1 MEQIMRIG
9 NREFDTANH
18 TYVMGIL
25 NVTPDSFWDGGKY
38 RGMDVALGHVAQ
50 MIRDGADIID
60 IGGESTR
67 PGASPVEAVDEIE
80 RVMPVIEAIKD
91 RFDIPVSL
99 DTYKNTVAWTG
110 IGAGVDM
117 INDVWGL
124 KGDERMAEV
133 IAQSHVPVCIMHNR
147 QKAVYNDIVT
157 DVISDLRD
165 CVKMAIDAGVS
176 EGNIMIDPGIGFAK
190 DYDQNMKLMAHLDD
204 LRGLGYPVL
213 LGTSRKSVIGQ
224 ALDLPAGER
233 LEGGLA
239 TTAWGM
245 QHGVSFVRVHDVRE
259 HVRVIRMIEAI
270 RDCR

>member
-1 MEQIMRIG
+1 MRIG
-9 NREFDTANH
+9 NRDFDTDNH

-67 PGASPVEAVDEIE
+67 PGAAPVEAADEIE
-80 RVMPVIEAIKD
+80 RVLPVIEAVRD

-99 DTYKNTVAWTG
+99 DTYKNTVAWAG

-147 QKAVYNDIVT
+147 ENEKYSDIVT
-157 DVISDLRD
+157 DVISDL
-165 CVKMAIDAGVS
+165 KNSIEIASKAGIPD
-176 EGNIMIDPGIGFAK
+176 ENIMIDPGIGFAK
-190 DYDQNMKLMAHLDD
+190 DHDQNMKLMAHLGE
-204 LRGLGYPVL
+204 LRSLGYPVL
-213 LGTSRKSVIGQ
+213 LGTSRKSMIGL
-224 ALDLPAGER
+224 ALDLPADER

-245 QHGVSFVRVHDVRE
+245 MHGVSFVRVHDVKE

-270 RDCR
+270 REQE

>member
-1 MEQIMRIG
+1 MRIG
-9 NREFDTANH
+9 NRDFDTDNH

-67 PGASPVEAVDEIE
+67 PGATPVEAADEIE
-80 RVMPVIEAIKD
+80 RVLPVIEAVRD

-99 DTYKNTVAWTG
+99 DTYKNTVAWAG

-147 QKAVYNDIVT
+147 ENERYSDVVT
-157 DVISDLRD
+157 DVISDL
-165 CVKMAIDAGVS
+165 KNSIEIASKAGIPD
-176 EGNIMIDPGIGFAK
+176 ENIMIDPGIGFAK
-190 DYDQNMKLMAHLDD
+190 DHDQNMKLMAHLDE
-204 LRGLGYPVL
+204 LRSLGYPVL
-213 LGTSRKSVIGQ
+213 LGTSRKSMIGQ
-224 ALDLPAGER
+224 ALDLPADER

-245 QHGVSFVRVHDVRE
+245 MHGVSFVRVHDVKE

-270 RDCR
+270 REKG

>member
-1 MEQIMRIG
+1 MRIG
-9 NREFDTANH
+9 NRDFDTDNH

-67 PGASPVEAVDEIE
+67 PGATPVEAADEIE
-80 RVMPVIEAIKD
+80 RVLPVIEAVRD

-99 DTYKNTVAWTG
+99 DTYKNTVAWAG

-147 QKAVYNDIVT
+147 ENEKYSGVVT
-157 DVISDLRD
+157 DVISDL
-165 CVKMAIDAGVS
+165 KNSIEIASKAGIPD
-176 EGNIMIDPGIGFAK
+176 ENIMIDPGIGFAK
-190 DYDQNMKLMAHLDD
+190 DHDQNMKLMAHLDE
-204 LRGLGYPVL
+204 LRSLGYPVL

-224 ALDLPAGER
+224 ALDLPADER

-245 QHGVSFVRVHDVRE
+245 MHGVSFVRVHDVKE

-270 RDCR
+270 REQE

>member
-1 MEQIMRIG
+1 MRIG
-9 NREFDTANH
+9 NRDFDTDNH

-67 PGASPVEAVDEIE
+67 PGATPVEAADEIE
-80 RVMPVIEAIKD
+80 RVLPVIEAVRD

-99 DTYKNTVAWTG
+99 DTYKNTVAWAG

-147 QKAVYNDIVT
+147 ENEKYSDIVT
-157 DVISDLRD
+157 DVISDL
-165 CVKMAIDAGVS
+165 KNSIEIASKAGIPD
-176 EGNIMIDPGIGFAK
+176 ENIMIDPGIGFAK
-190 DYDQNMKLMAHLDD
+190 DHDQNMKLMAHLDE
-204 LRGLGYPVL
+204 LRSLGYPVL
-213 LGTSRKSVIGQ
+213 LGTSRKSMIGQ
-224 ALDLPAGER
+224 ALDLPADER
-233 LEGGLA
+233 LEGSLA

-245 QHGVSFVRVHDVRE
+245 LHGVSFVRVHDVKE
-259 HVRVIRMIEAI
+259 HVRVIRMIETI
-270 RDCR
+270 RENE

>member
-1 MEQIMRIG
+1 MRIG
-9 NREFDTANH
+9 NRDFDTDNH

-67 PGASPVEAVDEIE
+67 PGATPVEAADEIE
-80 RVMPVIEAIKD
+80 RVLPVIEAVRD

-99 DTYKNTVAWTG
+99 DTYKNTVAWAG

-147 QKAVYNDIVT
+147 ENEKYSDIVT
-157 DVISDLRD
+157 DVISDL
-165 CVKMAIDAGVS
+165 KNSIEIASKAGIPDD
-176 EGNIMIDPGIGFAK
+176 NIMIDPGIGFAK
-190 DYDQNMKLMAHLDD
+190 DHDQNMKLMAHLDE
-204 LRGLGYPVL
+204 LRSLGYPVL
-213 LGTSRKSVIGQ
+213 LGTSRKSMIGQ
-224 ALDLPAGER
+224 ALDLPADER

-245 QHGVSFVRVHDVRE
+245 MHGVSFVRVHDVKE
-259 HVRVIRMIEAI
+259 HVRVIRIIEAI
-270 RDCR
+270 REKG

>member
-1 MEQIMRIG
+1 MRIG
-9 NREFDTANH
+9 NRDFDTDNH

-25 NVTPDSFWDGGKY
+25 NVTPDSFWDGGRY

-67 PGASPVEAVDEIE
+67 PGATPVEAADEIE
-80 RVMPVIEAIKD
+80 RVLPVIEAVRD

-99 DTYKNTVAWTG
+99 DTYKNTVAWAG

-147 QKAVYNDIVT
+147 ENEKYSDIVT
-157 DVISDLRD
+157 DVISDL
-165 CVKMAIDAGVS
+165 KNSIEIASKAGIPD
-176 EGNIMIDPGIGFAK
+176 ENIMIDPGIGFAK
-190 DYDQNMKLMAHLDD
+190 DHDQNMKLMAHLGE
-204 LRGLGYPVL
+204 LRSLGYPVL
-213 LGTSRKSVIGQ
+213 LGTSRKSMIGL
-224 ALDLPAGER
+224 ALDLPADER

-245 QHGVSFVRVHDVRE
+245 MHGVSFVRVHDVKE

-270 RDCR
+270 RACR

>member
-1 MEQIMRIG
+1 MRIG
-9 NREFDTANH
+9 SRDFDTDNH

-67 PGASPVEAVDEIE
+67 PGATPVEAADEIE
-80 RVMPVIEAIKD
+80 RVLPVIEAVRD

-99 DTYKNTVAWTG
+99 DTYKNTVAWAG

-147 QKAVYNDIVT
+147 ENERYSDIVT
-157 DVISDLRD
+157 DVISDL
-165 CVKMAIDAGVS
+165 KNSIEIASNAGIPD
-176 EGNIMIDPGIGFAK
+176 ENIMIDPGIGFAK
-190 DYDQNMKLMAHLDD
+190 DHDQNMKLMAHLDE
-204 LRGLGYPVL
+204 LRSLGYPVL
-213 LGTSRKSVIGQ
+213 LGTSRKSMIGQ

-233 LEGGLA
+233 LEGSLA

-245 QHGVSFVRVHDVRE
+245 QHGVSFVRVHDVKE
-259 HVRVIRMIEAI
+259 HVRLIRMIEAI
-270 RDCR
+270 REKA

>member
-1 MEQIMRIG
+1 
-9 NREFDTANH
+9 
-18 TYVMGIL
+18 
-25 NVTPDSFWDGGKY
+25 
-38 RGMDVALGHVAQ
+38 

-67 PGASPVEAVDEIE
+67 PGATPVEAADEIE
-80 RVMPVIEAIKD
+80 RVLPVIEAVRD

-99 DTYKNTVAWTG
+99 DTYKNTVAWAG

-147 QKAVYNDIVT
+147 ENERYSDIVT
-157 DVISDLRD
+157 DVISDLKSSVD
-165 CVKMAIDAGVS
+165 IASKAGIPD
-176 EGNIMIDPGIGFAK
+176 ENIMIDPGIGFAK
-190 DYDQNMKLMAHLDD
+190 DHDQNMKLMAHLDE
-204 LRGLGYPVL
+204 LRSLGYPVL
-213 LGTSRKSVIGQ
+213 LGTSRKSMIGQ

-233 LEGGLA
+233 LEGSLA

-245 QHGVSFVRVHDVRE
+245 QHGVSFVRVHDVKE
-259 HVRVIRMIEAI
+259 HVRLIRMIEAI
-270 RDCR
+270 REKA

>member
-1 MEQIMRIG
+1 
-9 NREFDTANH
+9 
-18 TYVMGIL
+18 
-25 NVTPDSFWDGGKY
+25 
-38 RGMDVALGHVAQ
+38 
-50 MIRDGADIID
+50 MI
-60 IGGESTR
+60 
-67 PGASPVEAVDEIE
+67 EAV
-80 RVMPVIEAIKD
+80 RD

-99 DTYKNTVAWTG
+99 DTYKNTVAWAG

-147 QKAVYNDIVT
+147 ENEKYSGVVT
-157 DVISDLRD
+157 DVISDL
-165 CVKMAIDAGVS
+165 KNSIEIASKAGIPD
-176 EGNIMIDPGIGFAK
+176 ENIMIDPGIGFAK
-190 DYDQNMKLMAHLDD
+190 DHDQNMKLMAHLDE
-204 LRGLGYPVL
+204 LRSLGYPVL

-224 ALDLPAGER
+224 ALDLPADER

-245 QHGVSFVRVHDVRE
+245 MHGVSFVRVHDVKE

-270 RDCR
+270 REQE

>member
-1 MEQIMRIG
+1 MRIG
-9 NREFDTANH
+9 NRDFDTDNH

-67 PGASPVEAVDEIE
+67 PGATPVEAADEIE
-80 RVMPVIEAIKD
+80 RVLPVIEAVRD

-99 DTYKNTVAWTG
+99 DTYKNTVAWAG

-147 QKAVYNDIVT
+147 ENEKYSDIVT
-157 DVISDLRD
+157 DVISDL
-165 CVKMAIDAGVS
+165 KNSIEIASKAGIPD
-176 EGNIMIDPGIGFAK
+176 ENIMIDPGIGFAK
-190 DYDQNMKLMAHLDD
+190 DHDQNMKLMAHLDE
-204 LRGLGYPVL
+204 LRSLGYPVL
-213 LGTSRKSVIGQ
+213 LGTSRKSMIGQ
-224 ALDLPAGER
+224 ALDLPADER

-245 QHGVSFVRVHDVRE
+245 MHGVSFVRVHDVKE

-270 RDCR
+270 REKG

>member
-1 MEQIMRIG
+1 MRIG
-9 NREFDTANH
+9 NRDFDTDNH

-25 NVTPDSFWDGGKY
+25 NVTPDSFWDGGRF

-67 PGASPVEAVDEIE
+67 PGATPVEAADEIE
-80 RVMPVIEAIKD
+80 RVLPVIEAVRD

-99 DTYKNTVAWTG
+99 DTYKNTVAWAG
-110 IGAGVDM
+110 IGAGVDL

-124 KGDERMAEV
+124 KADDRMAEV
-133 IAQSHVPVCIMHNR
+133 IAQSHVPVCIMHNS
-147 QKAVYNDIVT
+147 QKAQYSDIMT
-157 DVISDLRD
+157 DVISDLRSSLEI
-165 CVKMAIDAGVS
+165 AANAGIPD
-176 EGNIMIDPGIGFAK
+176 ENIMIDPGIGFAK
-190 DYDQNMKLMAHLDD
+190 DYDQNMKLMAHLDE
-204 LRGLGYPVL
+204 LRSLGYPVL
-213 LGTSRKSVIGQ
+213 LGTSRKSMIGQ
-224 ALDLPAGER
+224 ALDLPVAER

-245 QHGVSFVRVHDVRE
+245 MLGVSFVRVHDVKE

-270 RDCR
+270 REKE

>member
-1 MEQIMRIG
+1 MRIG
-9 NREFDTANH
+9 NRDFDTDNH
-18 TYVMGIL
+18 TYVIGIL

-67 PGASPVEAVDEIE
+67 PGATPVEAADEIE
-80 RVMPVIEAIKD
+80 RVLPVIEAVRD

-99 DTYKNTVAWTG
+99 DTYKNTVAWAG

-147 QKAVYNDIVT
+147 ENERYSDIVT
-157 DVISDLRD
+157 DVISDL
-165 CVKMAIDAGVS
+165 KNSIEIASNAGIPD
-176 EGNIMIDPGIGFAK
+176 ENIMIDPGIGFAK
-190 DYDQNMKLMAHLDD
+190 DHDQNMKLMAHLDE
-204 LRGLGYPVL
+204 LRSLGYPVL
-213 LGTSRKSVIGQ
+213 LGTSRKSMIGQ
-224 ALDLPAGER
+224 ALDLPADER

-245 QHGVSFVRVHDVRE
+245 MHGVSFVRVHDVKE

-270 RDCR
+270 REQE

>member
-1 MEQIMRIG
+1 MRIG
-9 NREFDTANH
+9 NRDFDTDNH

-67 PGASPVEAVDEIE
+67 PGATPVEAADEIE
-80 RVMPVIEAIKD
+80 RVLPVIEAVRD

-99 DTYKNTVAWTG
+99 DTYKNTVAWAG

-133 IAQSHVPVCIMHNR
+133 IALSHVPVCIMHNR
-147 QKAVYNDIVT
+147 ENEKYSDIVT
-157 DVISDLRD
+157 DVISDL
-165 CVKMAIDAGVS
+165 KNSIEIASKAGIPD
-176 EGNIMIDPGIGFAK
+176 ENIMIDPGIGFAK
-190 DYDQNMKLMAHLDD
+190 DHDQNMKLMAHLDE
-204 LRGLGYPVL
+204 LRSLGYPVL
-213 LGTSRKSVIGQ
+213 LGTSRKSMIGQ
-224 ALDLPAGER
+224 ALDLPADER
-233 LEGGLA
+233 LEGSLA

-245 QHGVSFVRVHDVRE
+245 LHGVSFVRVHDVKE
-259 HVRVIRMIEAI
+259 HVRVIRMIETI
-270 RDCR
+270 RENE